1 MKKLLLN
8 VLAVV
13 SLVLIAQSGSAQGTY
28 TICSVPGN
36 ATTDSTGTL
45 YDTGGPNGQYQNNE
59 NCTLL
64 VQPSCAVSIT
74 LTFQQFATEANFD
87 FFRVYDGTTVAAPQL
102 LNANGQTLPGPVTCV
117 SGSML
122 IVWRSDVSIVY
133 DGFQCSW
140 TSVIASA
147 VAPTAAC
154 AVNDN
159 TPPLNTNVQFSDS
172 SVGSPTG
179 WLWDFGDGDTSRRQ
193 NPLHAYSAP
202 GTYNVMF
209 VAFSCTESDT
219 AYLTVNV
226 QAAPQI
232 SVDPD
237 SIVANAYCGDTATYQ
252 LDVTNVAGGELFWTS
267 DVDVSTGLPV
277 RVLAMKYGTDQFSEY
292 PNTINSISP
301 GFTNYVLTQ
310 TSTSNP
316 SVLSSLLFGTNVLLI
331 PEQEFGNSAI
341 WTTLAP
347 VIQNYVN
354 NGGSVIF
361 CGAFSSQVSCINSVG
376 IFSGTYNSDAV
387 QNNLTVVDNTHPLAN
402 LVPGTFTAPSAT
414 YTMDITNPN
423 KNQVVADQGADV
435 VTWLNYGSGKAIF
448 LAFDYFD
455 PSTESSRILANAIE
469 WGGINGLPSWI
480 SLSQTF
486 DTLNAGDT
494 SHVTVTFQ
502 TTGLPAGTYISA
514 IPVANNDL
522 TNPVVLVPCTLTITG
537 DPIVALSDT
546 CVDFGSVMQYRP
558 ETRSFDVINNGC
570 DTLFVTSIVSN
581 NTQFTV
587 NAPFTYLVP
596 GAHGVVNV
604 TFVSNATGTFTGTIT
619 VYNSD
624 VDTSVCLS
632 ANVYP
637 APDVNANPASISAT
651 APACSNTA
659 TQTLTVEN
667 LGGSDLTY
675 SVTGLPGW
683 LSYTTTGDT
692 VTPGSSQT
700 VTLTFNSGTLTG
712 GTYTANVT
720 LISNDPRTP
729 NVQVAVTFVV
739 GTNPCMNFTSQSN
752 TCTGQTDFTSTAIN
766 TPSSYSW
773 DFGDGSALGTT
784 ANPTHY
790 YSQNGTYTVTLIA
803 CNGAGCDT
811 VIQSLQ
817 AIITGPQP
825 TTCYPL
831 TSQYCCGIGLTNVTL
846 ANINNASNDA
856 IDGYQNYTCSD
867 TTTLERG
874 QTYNFTAE
882 TGFTYPENVI
892 AWIDWNADTQL
903 DPATEQ
909 VFSDVGQQV
918 LTFHSGTIS
927 VPGNAVVGQPL
938 RFRIASDYSAN
949 PVPAPC
955 LNLQYGQVEDY
966 SILVSLPVGVEE
978 AALNI
983 PFSVFPNPFAASTR
997 IEYRLSGT
1005 STVSLEVY
1013 NAMGEKVQSLVVAEK
1028 QNGGVHTYS
1037 FEGTAA
1043 GIYTVRLSVD
1053 GRLSVQKIVKF

>member
-1 MKKLLLN
+1 MKRLLLN
-8 VLAVV
+8 ALAVV
-13 SLVLIAQSGSAQGTY
+13 TLLLAGQAAKAQGTY
-28 TICSVPGN
+28 TICSIPGN

-45 YDTGGPNGQYQNNE
+45 YDTGGPTGQYQNNE

-74 LTFQQFATEANFD
+74 LVFQSFATEANFD

-102 LNANGQTLPGPVTCV
+102 LNANGTTLPGPVTCT

-122 IVWRSDVSIVY
+122 IIWRSDVSIVN

-140 TSVIASA
+140 SSVIAAS

-154 AVNDN
+154 AVNDV

-172 SVGSPTG
+172 SLGNPTG
-179 WLWDFGDGDTSRRQ
+179 WLWDFGDGDTSRAQ
-193 NPLHAYSAP
+193 NPLHAYSTP
-202 GTYNVMF
+202 GTYNIMF

-219 AYLTVNV
+219 AYLSVTV

-232 SVDPD
+232 NVDPD

-252 LDVTNVAGGELFWTS
+252 MDVTNLAGGELFWTS

-277 RVLAMKYGTDQFSEY
+277 RVLSMKYGTDQFSEY
-292 PNTINSISP
+292 PSTINAFGPYFS
-301 GFTNYVLTQ
+301 NYVLTQ
-310 TSTSNP
+310 TSTTNP
-316 SVLSSLLFGTNVLLI
+316 ATLSSLLFGTNVLLI
-331 PEQEFGNSAI
+331 PEQEFGSPTV
-341 WTTLAP
+341 WTNLAP

-361 CGAFSSQVSCINSVG
+361 CGAFSSQVSCITSVG

-387 QNNLTVVDNTHPLAN
+387 QNNLTVVDPAHPLAQN
-402 LVPGTFTAPSAT
+402 VPTTFTGPSAT
-414 YTMDITNPN
+414 YTMDITNTN
-423 KNQVVADQGADV
+423 KHTVVADQGTDV
-435 VTWLNYGSGKAIF
+435 VTWLDYGSGKAIF

-455 PSTESSRILANAIE
+455 PTNESSQILANAIQ
-469 WGGINGLPSWI
+469 WGGINGLPTWI
-480 SLSQTF
+480 SLSQTN

-514 IPVANNDL
+514 IPVANNDM

-570 DTLFVTSIVSN
+570 DTLFVTGILSN
-581 NTQFTV
+581 NPQFVV

-596 GAHGVVNV
+596 GAHGVVNI
-604 TFVSNATGTFTGTIT
+604 TFVSNTTGTFSGTIS
-619 VYNSD
+619 VNNSD
-624 VDTSVCLS
+624 IDTSVCLS
-632 ANVYP
+632 VNVFP
-637 APDVNANPASISAT
+637 APDVNANPATVSAT
-651 APACSNTA
+651 TPACGNTA
-659 TQTLTVEN
+659 TQTFLVEN

-675 SVTGLPGW
+675 SVTGLPAW
-683 LSYTTTGDT
+683 LTYTTSGDT
-692 VTPGSSQT
+692 VNPAGSQT
-700 VTLTFNSGTLTG
+700 VTLTFNSGTLAG
-712 GTYTANVT
+712 GTYTANINVV
-720 LISNDPRTP
+720 SNDPRTP
-729 NVQVAVTFVV
+729 SVQVAISFIV
-739 GTNPCMNFTSQSN
+739 GTNPCMNFTYQSN

-766 TPSSYSW
+766 TPNTYSW
-773 DFGDGSALGTT
+773 DFGDGSAAATS
-784 ANPTHY
+784 ASPTHY
-790 YSQNGTYTVTLIA
+790 YSQNGNYTVTLIA

-831 TSQYCCGIGLTNVTL
+831 TSQYCCGIGLTNVTV

-867 TTTLERG
+867 TTTLVRG
-874 QTYNFTAE
+874 QSYSLTAE

-909 VFSDVGQQV
+909 VFSDVGQQI
-918 LTFHSGTIS
+918 LTYHSGTIT

-966 SILVSLPVGVEE
+966 SILVSMPVGVEE
-978 AALNI
+978 ASLNI
-983 PFSVFPNPFAASTR
+983 PFNVFPNPFASTTR
-997 IEYRLSGT
+997 VEYRLNASA
-1005 STVSLEVY
+1005 TVSLEVF
-1013 NAMGEKVQSLVVAEK
+1013 NALGEKVQSFAVAEK
-1028 QNGGVHTYS
+1028 QNGGTHTYS
-1037 FEGTAA
+1037 FEGKNA
-1043 GIYTVRLSVD
+1043 GIYTVRLTVD
-1053 GRLSVQKIVKF
+1053 GQHTVQKIVKF